1 MDNYFISVII
11 PTYNRKEALIKAVD
25 SVLSQTYTNFELIIV
40 DDGSTDDTSLMFK
53 DNDNENGKIK
63 YIYQENGGVSKAR
76 NIGIKFAKGE
86 FISFLDS
93 DDEWFPK
100 KLEKQIDFLKKNKNI
115 KICHT
120 NEIWIKNGV
129 RINQHNKH
137 KKYGGWIYQKSL
149 YLCLISPSAVIIHKS
164 VFEDV
169 GMFNEEFKAGED
181 YDLWLRITPYYEIG
195 FLDDFLIKKYGGHED
210 QLSIQWGIDTYRI
223 LSLENMIN
231 NHDLN
236 KEYYDE
242 TLSVLTDKLN
252 ILYKGF
258 LKHGKVEQAENY
270 LIKLNHYQSLM
281 MF

>member
-25 SVLSQTYTNFELIIV
+25 SVLSQTYTNFELIII

-76 NIGIKFAKGE
+76 NTGIKFAKGE

-93 DDEWFPK
+93 DDEWLPK

-231 NHDLN
+231 NHKLN
-236 KEYYDE
+236 KEYCDE

-270 LIKLNHYQSLM
+270 LIKLNNYQSLM

>member
-1 MDNYFISVII
+1 MDNIFISVII
-11 PTYNRKEALIKAVD
+11 PTYNRKDALIRAID
-25 SVLSQTYTNFELIIV
+25 SVLSQTYTDFELIIV

-76 NIGIKFAKGE
+76 NTGIKFAKGD
-86 FISFLDS
+86 FIAFLDS
-93 DDEWFPK
+93 DDEWLPK
-100 KLEKQIDFLKKNKNI
+100 KLEKQVDFLKKNKNI

-120 NEIWIKNGV
+120 NEIWIKNGL

-164 VFEDV
+164 IFEDV

-242 TLSVLTDKLN
+242 TLSVLTTKLN

-258 LKHGKVEQAENY
+258 LKYGKVEEAEEY
-270 LIKLNHYQSLM
+270 LNKLNHYQSLIE
-281 MF
+281 

>member
-1 MDNYFISVII
+1 MDNIFISVII
-11 PTYNRKEALIKAVD
+11 PTYNRKDALIRAID
-25 SVLSQTYTNFELIIV
+25 SVLSQTYTDFELIIV

-76 NIGIKFAKGE
+76 NTGIKFAKGD
-86 FISFLDS
+86 FIAFLDS
-93 DDEWFPK
+93 DDEWLPK
-100 KLEKQIDFLKKNKNI
+100 KLEKQVDFLKKNKNI

-120 NEIWIKNGV
+120 NEIWIKNGL

-164 VFEDV
+164 IFEDV

-242 TLSVLTDKLN
+242 TLSVLTTKLN

-258 LKHGKVEQAENY
+258 LKHGKVEEAEEY
-270 LIKLNHYQSLM
+270 LNKLNHYQSLIE
-281 MF
+281 

>member
-76 NIGIKFAKGE
+76 NTGIKFAKGE
-86 FISFLDS
+86 LISFLDS
-93 DDEWFPK
+93 DDEWLPK

-270 LIKLNHYQSLM
+270 LIKLNHYQSLT

>member
-25 SVLSQTYTNFELIIV
+25 SVLSQTYTNFELIII

-76 NIGIKFAKGE
+76 NTGIKFAKGE

-93 DDEWFPK
+93 DDEWLPK

-270 LIKLNHYQSLM
+270 LIKLNHYQNLM

>member
-231 NHDLN
+231 NHKLN